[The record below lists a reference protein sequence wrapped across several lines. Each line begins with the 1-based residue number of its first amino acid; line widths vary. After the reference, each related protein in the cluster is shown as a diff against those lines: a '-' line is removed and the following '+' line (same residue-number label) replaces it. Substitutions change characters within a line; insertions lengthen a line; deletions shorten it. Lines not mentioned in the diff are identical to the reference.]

1 MKFFLSMLAD
11 GLEKPWQTPDD
22 FKGSSE
28 ELTLRVQAFPP
39 TDPISQPR
47 PTHAGLEKAT
57 RAR

>member
-11 GLEKPWQTPDD
+11 GLEKPWQTPDV

-47 PTHAGLEKAT
+47 LTHAGLEKAP